1 MHEIGH
7 QMNPV
12 IGTDPKLGFVGDFT
26 IIEAEK
32 IITRIHN
39 LDEGRDDVHG
49 QDKVEEVMNMNIEHV
64 QNLVGGGQGDEHE
77 HVQSSVVFGGGDEES
92 GLVRH

>member
-1 MHEIGH
+1 MDIMQKFSCGNYHE
-7 QMNPV
+7 
-12 IGTDPKLGFVGDFT
+12 LGFVGDFT
-26 IIEAEK
+26 IIEVEM

-39 LDEGRDDVHG
+39 LDGGWDDVHG
-49 QDKVEEVMNMNIEHV
+49 QDKVEEVMNMNNEHL

>member
-1 MHEIGH
+1 
-7 QMNPV
+7 MN
-12 IGTDPKLGFVGDFT
+12 
-26 IIEAEK
+26 
-32 IITRIHN
+32 N
-39 LDEGRDDVHG
+39 
-49 QDKVEEVMNMNIEHV
+49 EHL

>member
-1 MHEIGH
+1 MQKFSCGNYHE
-7 QMNPV
+7 V
-12 IGTDPKLGFVGDFT
+12 RFVGDFT
-26 IIEAEK
+26 IIEAEM

-49 QDKVEEVMNMNIEHV
+49 QDKVEEVMNMNNEHL
-64 QNLVGGGQGDEHE
+64 QNLVGGEQGDEHE